1 MNYSKFDPKLLYNI
15 PKGYNCTMLNKAVA
29 ELDIDLVK
37 NILASGEVDVH
48 ELNNFAILKL
58 SGEKPGHL
66 KQHFQSIMKTTVI
79 SQLFEK
85 DDILEMNHENL
96 VITSFILQ
104 V

>member
-1 MNYSKFDPKLLYNI
+1 MIPSRFDPKPLYGTPNS
-15 PKGYNCTMLNKAVA
+15 YNCTMFHKAVA
-29 ELDIDLVK
+29 ELDLNLVK

-66 KQHFQSIMKTTVI
+66 KQHFQSVMKTTAI
-79 SQLFEK
+79 AQLFEK

-96 VITSFILQ
+96 EITSGILK